1 MAVPASTPRRGDV
14 VSPLTDRQGRLV
26 VILIVVGCLL
36 AGALI
41 DRSGSDDDA
50 GEEVIALGPRVPAAN
65 AVETS
70 WYCAEG
76 TSNPGGRADERI
88 FIANVD
94 RRVARARIS
103 VMQGSDLEPKVT
115 AVEVEGGTMANLRVA
130 DILPVAEP
138 GVLVEVTGARAI
150 VTHSITGNG
159 DAGVGPCA
167 RDAAPK
173 WHFAAGTTA
182 RGAQLWL
189 ALFNPF
195 ADDAIVDID
204 FLTNTG
210 ALSPEGLQGYVVP
223 GRSRV
228 TVPVHDSARR
238 DDLVATE
245 VTARRG
251 RVIAEQSQVL
261 DGTDGRRGLA
271 LSLGA
276 PQLSRRW
283 EFASGGIASGR
294 SQSLVIANPATVP
307 TNATIRT
314 RLDGGALEPE
324 TVSIPSRTAVA
335 VDLGARVPPGVGFS
349 VSVEG
354 RVPLVAESLIAV
366 RAPIAAPL
374 RGIATSIG
382 SAQAARRWVDAP
394 ARSSSGSQDSVAIL
408 NPGSAA
414 VTFRLRVMRAGEVT
428 TPPRA
433 TRVRVAAG
441 KRAVVDLGVLRIPAD
456 AFVVIDASGPVVVD
470 RESSAMPGVT
480 AAATVPDLER

>member
-1 MAVPASTPRRGDV
+1 
-14 VSPLTDRQGRLV
+14 
-26 VILIVVGCLL
+26 
-36 AGALI
+36 
-41 DRSGSDDDA
+41 
-50 GEEVIALGPRVPAAN
+50 
-65 AVETS
+65 
-70 WYCAEG
+70 
-76 TSNPGGRADERI
+76 
-88 FIANVD
+88 
-94 RRVARARIS
+94 
-103 VMQGSDLEPKVT
+103 MQGQDLEPKVMT
-115 AVEVEGGTMANLRVA
+115 VEVAGRTMANLRVA
-130 DILPVAEP
+130 DILPVADP

-167 RDAAPK
+167 RDAAPQ

-210 ALSPEGLQGYVVP
+210 AVAPEDLQGFVVP
-223 GRSRV
+223 GRTRM
-228 TVPVHDSARR
+228 TVPVHDAARR

-251 RVIAEQSQVL
+251 RVIAEQSQTL

-276 PQLSRRW
+276 PTLSTRW
-283 EFASGGIASGR
+283 EFASGGIAAGR
-294 SQSLVIANPATVP
+294 TQSVVIANPASVP

-324 TVSIPSRTAVA
+324 TVSIPSRTAIV
-335 VDLGARVPPGVGFS
+335 VDLGARVPAGVGFS
-349 VSVEG
+349 FAVEG
-354 RVPLVAESLIAV
+354 RVPLIAESLIAV

-374 RGIATSIG
+374 RGIATEIG
-382 SAQAARRWVDAP
+382 SNEPAGRWIDAP
-394 ARSSSGSQDSVAIL
+394 GRATTGSQDSIAVL
-408 NPGSAA
+408 NPGRAA
-414 VTFRLRVMRAGEVT
+414 VTVRVQVMRGGEVT

-433 TRVRVAAG
+433 ARVRIAAG
-441 KRAVVDLGVLRIPAD
+441 KRAVVDLGVLRVPAD

-480 AAATVPDLER
+480 AAATVPDYDQ